1 LEHAVLELLVQKGHV
16 APREPGFEAATGTP
30 REQELVTL
38 IADALAGLLA
48 LDGRFAPVVVP
59 GDIPD
64 GIAVDGAL
72 FLHADG
78 SVSPSASGFSF
89 GYPDYDVNR
98 RLAELLAAEFQRLS
112 GHPPRRRDNATSNER
127 GYYGFSRVATL
138 GPEVLVEH
146 GFLTNPGE
154 GLWLFGNVDGLA
166 AAEYRALCTFFGLDP
181 RADRPERPWP
191 VPLPLW
197 VWPWMAWRLA
207 GAPPGER
214 PGSAPRLVPLWAW
227 VRLQALIRARDERG

>member
-1 LEHAVLELLVQKGHV
+1 MPDVLVQKGHV
-16 APREPGFEAATGTP
+16 APREPGSESQTGAP

-38 IADALAGLLA
+38 IADALAALLA
-48 LDGRFAPVVVP
+48 LDGRFSPVVVP

-64 GIAVDGAL
+64 GIRVDAAL

-78 SVSPSASGFSF
+78 SVSPAASGFSF
-89 GYPDYDVNR
+89 GYPDYEVNR
-98 RLAELLAAEFQRLS
+98 RLAQLIAGEFERLP
-112 GHPPRRRDNATSNER
+112 GHPPRRRDNLTESQR
-127 GYYGFSRVATL
+127 GYYGYTRVSTL

-146 GFLTNPGE
+146 GFVTNPAE
-154 GLWLFGNVDGLA
+154 RLWLFGHVPALA
-166 AAEYRALCTFFGLDP
+166 AAEYRALCAFFGLEP

-191 VPLPLW
+191 VPLPAW

-214 PGSAPRLVPLWAW
+214 PPAAPRLIPMWAW
-227 VRLQALIRARDERG
+227 LRLQALVQARRERD

>member
-1 LEHAVLELLVQKGHV
+1 MPDVLVQKGHV
-16 APREPGFEAATGTP
+16 APREPGFENQTGTAG
-30 REQELVTL
+30 EQELVTL
-38 IADALAGLLA
+38 IANALAALLA
-48 LDGRFAPVVVP
+48 VDGRLLPVVVP

-64 GIAVDGAL
+64 GIRVDAAL

-78 SVSPSASGFSF
+78 SVSPAASGFNF
-89 GYPDYDVNR
+89 GYPEYAVNR
-98 RLAELLAAEFQRLS
+98 QLAELIAAEFERLP
-112 GHPPRRRDNATSNER
+112 GHPPRRRDNLTENQRS
-127 GYYGFSRVATL
+127 YYGYSRVATL

-154 GLWLFGNVDGLA
+154 RVWLFANVPQLA
-166 AAEYRALCTFFGLDP
+166 AAEYRALCAFFDLEP

-191 VPLPLW
+191 VPLPAW

-214 PGSAPRLVPLWAW
+214 PASAPRLIPLWAW
-227 VRLQALIRARDERG
+227 LRLQALLRARRDSV

>member
-1 LEHAVLELLVQKGHV
+1 MLEILIQEGHV

-30 REQELVTL
+30 REQELVTR
-38 IADALAGLLA
+38 IAAALAGLLA
-48 LDGRFAPVVVP
+48 VDGRFAPLVVP

-78 SVSPSASGFSF
+78 SPDPTVSGYSF

-98 RLAELLAAEFQRLS
+98 RLAELLAAEFDRLP
-112 GHPPRRRDNATSNER
+112 GHPPHRPDNATTNMRS
-127 GYYGFSRVATL
+127 YYGFSRVATL

-154 GLWLFGNVDGLA
+154 RLWLFGNVDELA
-166 AAEYRALCTFFGLDP
+166 GAEYRALCSFFGLAP
-181 RADRPERPWP
+181 TADRPRKPWP
-191 VPLPLW
+191 VPLPAW

-207 GAPPGER
+207 GAPAGER
-214 PGSAPRLVPLWAW
+214 PASAPRLIPLWAW
-227 VRLQALIRARDERG
+227 LRLQALLRARRERG